1 MSLPSGTYLF
11 GGYSSPNTTDF
22 LPASSDTWQAG
33 PPPPLLAPEGT
44 YGGCGVAVSITE
56 IVFVGGNKVIKYNTV
71 NNQETAMERL
81 PERRSSHA
89 CALLNGNII
98 VGGGVYSGIR
108 PGGPHLIRSTYIISL
123 STGIV
128 RTRGNINEPR
138 YSHAMVTLDGLYP
151 AIGGVHVGFEVI
163 PSIEEWNKEDEIW
176 ETSKMNLS
184 KERSQFGAVAIPSAL
199 ICSKS

>member
-1 MSLPSGTYLF
+1 
-11 GGYSSPNTTDF
+11 
-22 LPASSDTWQAG
+22 
-33 PPPPLLAPEGT
+33 
-44 YGGCGVAVSITE
+44 VAVSSTE

-71 NNQETAMERL
+71 SNQETDMERL

-108 PGGPHLIRSTYIISL
+108 PGGPHLIRSTSIISL

-128 RTRGNINEPR
+128 RTGGHINEPR

-151 AIGGVHVGFEVI
+151 KVLAIGGVRVGFEVI
-163 PSIEEWNKEDEIW
+163 ASIEEWNEEDEIW
-176 ETSKMNLS
+176 EISKMNLS

-199 ICSKS
+199 ICSNN